1 MTPLALSLLL
11 SLSPPAAHAPQPT
24 TPENTVRVC
33 SVASGTCQDFAS
45 RGLEPAAP
53 AAAARSAQRIFLDPA
68 TKAVVQPTQADLDE
82 LAVSVDEEMAK
93 SRETSVEKMA
103 NGTLKLKSPTGFA
116 VDQKAVIHPAPP
128 AHPAKAAKPEV
139 KP

>member
-11 SLSPPAAHAPQPT
+11 SLSPPAAPAPQPT
-24 TPENTVRVC
+24 TPDNTVRVC

-45 RGLEPAAP
+45 RSLEPAP
-53 AAAARSAQRIFLDPA
+53 AASGRPAQRIFLDPA
-68 TKAVVQPTQADLDE
+68 TKAVVQPAQTDLDE
-82 LAVSVDEEMAK
+82 LAVSVDETAK

-103 NGTLKLKSPTGFA
+103 NGTLKLKSPGGFA
-116 VDQKAVIHPAPP
+116 VNQQAVIHPVDA
-128 AHPAKAAKPEV
+128 AKAARPEV

>member
-11 SLSPPAAHAPQPT
+11 SLSPPTAQAPQPT

-33 SVASGTCQDFAS
+33 SVAAGTCQDFAS

-53 AAAARSAQRIFLDPA
+53 AASGSAQRIFLDPA
-68 TKAVVQPTQADLDE
+68 TKAIVQPTQSDLDE

-93 SRETSVEKMA
+93 SRETRVEKMA
-103 NGTLKLKSPTGFA
+103 NGTLKLKSTTGFA
-116 VDQKAVIHPAPP
+116 VDQKAVIHTVQ
-128 AHPAKAAKPEV
+128 PAKAAQPEV

>member
-11 SLSPPAAHAPQPT
+11 SLSPPAAQAPQPT
-24 TPENTVRVC
+24 TPDNTVRVC
-33 SVASGTCQDFAS
+33 SVASGTCQDFAA

-53 AAAARSAQRIFLDPA
+53 AASGSGAQRIFLDPA

-82 LAVSVDEEMAK
+82 LAVSVDEGMAK
-93 SRETSVEKMA
+93 SRETRVEKMA
-103 NGTLKLKSPTGFA
+103 NGTLKLKSTTGFA
-116 VDQKAVIHPAPP
+116 VDQKAVIHPAD
-128 AHPAKAAKPEV
+128 AAKAAKPEV

>member
-11 SLSPPAAHAPQPT
+11 SLSPPAAQAPQPT

-33 SVASGTCQDFAS
+33 SVAAGTCEDFVS
-45 RGLEPAAP
+45 RALEPAAP
-53 AAAARSAQRIFLDPA
+53 AAPGRQAQRIFLDPA
-68 TKAVVQPTQADLDE
+68 TKAVVQPSREQLEA
-82 LAVSVDEEMAK
+82 LAVSVDETAK

-103 NGTLKLKSPTGFA
+103 DGTLKLKSTTGFA
-116 VDQKAVIHPAPP
+116 VDQKAVIHPGHPP
-128 AHPAKAAKPEV
+128 KPAKPAQPEV